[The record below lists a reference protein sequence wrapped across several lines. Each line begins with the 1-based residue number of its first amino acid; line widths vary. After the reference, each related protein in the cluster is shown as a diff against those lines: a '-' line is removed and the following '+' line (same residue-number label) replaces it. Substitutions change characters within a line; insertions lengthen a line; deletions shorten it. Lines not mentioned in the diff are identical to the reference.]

1 MLETQIFT
9 ELFGLLPASLTYS
22 GSPVTIN
29 KYRADQ
35 TLKTISYPALFIS
48 FLDPVVDATHTPLNK
63 VLSIALKEVE
73 GEEEEMIA
81 YTKGIVVQQSIDLN
95 LLDTNIKRIAQFE
108 KDLWLWLNQNLAL
121 TGVTIFTI
129 YPPRNLDFV
138 EVDYVHKRNIEVVC
152 KYAMSWEEI
161 VTSIEAVEFTVE
173 EAE

>member
-9 ELFGLLPASLTYS
+9 ELFALLPASLTYNS
-22 GSPVTIN
+22 SPVTIN
-29 KYRADQ
+29 KYRANQ
-35 TLKTISYPALFIS
+35 TLLKTISYPALFIS
-48 FLDPVVDATHTPLNK
+48 FLDPVVDETHTPLNK

-73 GEEEEMIA
+73 GEEEEKIA
-81 YTKGIVVQQSIDLN
+81 YTKVIVVRQSIDLN

-138 EVDYVHKRNIEVVC
+138 EVEYVYKRNLEVVC

-161 VTSIEAVEFTVE
+161 VTTIETVEFEVVSE
-173 EAE
+173 